1 MSDIRRVEGDGVL
14 TLTFTR
20 DEKLN
25 AVTEHMLQV
34 IEEAVDDL
42 SERDDLCVLVITAE
56 GRYFTS
62 GLDITTLSAD
72 VGLGPD
78 GIVRGSNLRRD
89 YRAQARHDLWDRM
102 EHIEKPVVLA
112 AQGHCFGIGVEM
124 GASCDFR
131 LASDVATF
139 ALPEVPNL
147 AVIPGSGGI
156 SRLTRLVGPH
166 WATWMAMAGER
177 VSARQA
183 MDMGLVHA
191 VYPVDDFTAAVSAFA
206 RRLAGY
212 PREAMGMAKLAIGV
226 AADVDRRTARDFDRV
241 TQTVLFQSAEYRSK
255 VDAFVNR
262 SAR

>member
-1 MSDIRRVEGDGVL
+1 MSDIRRDEEEGVL

-34 IEEAVDDL
+34 LEEAVSEL
-42 SERDDLCVLVITAE
+42 SDRDDLAVLVITGE

-62 GLDITTLSAD
+62 GLDITTLRTD
-72 VGLGPD
+72 VGTGPD
-78 GIVRGSNLRRD
+78 GIFRGYSLRRD

-102 EHIEKPVVLA
+102 EQVEKPIVLA
-112 AQGHCFGIGVEM
+112 AQAHCFGVGLEM
-124 GASCDFR
+124 GVSCDFR
-131 LASDVATF
+131 LASEAATF

-166 WATWMAMAGER
+166 WAKWIVMAGER
-177 VSARQA
+177 VTARQA

-191 VYPVDDFTAAVSAFA
+191 VYPADGFAEAVSGFA

-212 PREAMGMAKLAIGV
+212 PREAMGMAKLAIDV

-241 TQTVLFQSAEYRSK
+241 TQTVLFQSADYRSK
-255 VDAFVNR
+255 VEAFLNR
-262 SAR
+262 STR